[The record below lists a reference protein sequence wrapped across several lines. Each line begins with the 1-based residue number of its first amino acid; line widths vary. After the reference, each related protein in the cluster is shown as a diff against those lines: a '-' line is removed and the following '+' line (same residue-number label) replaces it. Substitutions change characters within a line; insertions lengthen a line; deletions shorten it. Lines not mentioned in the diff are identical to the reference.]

1 MPAFPHD
8 TFAKDYLTEL
18 LNTIGKAK
26 PSQVIKSERREGDV
40 WFERDPSLSLQ
51 VQRDRLGLMGQ
62 LLTHDSL
69 IEVFR
74 EPASAFEIRSCEGK
88 LIDIE
93 GKLLRKAN
101 REDENVAEDALPH
114 LWFIMPTA
122 SDDMRK
128 GFGFRKTRT
137 AGVYRSPKYYR
148 AGLIV
153 VHQLAITEETMWIR
167 LLGKEGNQNRA
178 IQEFLGQ
185 STSSGLCA
193 NIEEILADYRTNLE
207 SSSSLTFD
215 DEELIMQLSAAYL
228 KKREEWKE
236 EGKMEEKLELAVNL
250 LREGSPLD
258 FIARTTGLPIATI
271 ENLRDRP

>member
-1 MPAFPHD
+1 
-8 TFAKDYLTEL
+8 
-18 LNTIGKAK
+18 
-26 PSQVIKSERREGDV
+26 
-40 WFERDPSLSLQ
+40 
-51 VQRDRLGLMGQ
+51 MGQ
-62 LLTHDSL
+62 LLTQDSL

-74 EPASAFEIRSCEGK
+74 EPASPFEIRSCEGK

-122 SDDMRK
+122 SDDIRR

-167 LLGKEGNQNRA
+167 LLGKDGNQNRA
-178 IQEFLGQ
+178 IQEFLKQ

-193 NIEEILADYRTNLE
+193 NIEEVLADYRTNLE
-207 SSSSLTFD
+207 LSSPLTLD

-228 KKREEWKE
+228 KKKEEWTE
-236 EGKMEEKLELAVNL
+236 EVQVKIALNL
-250 LREGSPLD
+250 LQEKSPID
-258 FIARTTGLPIATI
+258 FISRTTGLSI
-271 ENLRDRP
+271 EIIEKLCDRA